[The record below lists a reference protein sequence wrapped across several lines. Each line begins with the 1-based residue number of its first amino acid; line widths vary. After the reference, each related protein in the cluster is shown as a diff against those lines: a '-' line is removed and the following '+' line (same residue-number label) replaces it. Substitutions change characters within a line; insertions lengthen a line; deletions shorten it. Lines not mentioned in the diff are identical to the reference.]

1 VSTADRLAAGAA
13 ALARS
18 QAQARSRRL
27 LGRIF
32 FIVQCGVGAALAWEI
47 ATALLH
53 HPRPFFAPVTAIVSL
68 GMSFGQ
74 RLRRSFEVMGGVA
87 LGVLVGDTFVNVFGT
102 GVLQIVVVVVVAM
115 SLAALLGAG
124 LTLTMQAG
132 VQSVIVAT
140 LLPQSGQVFT
150 RWLDAVVGGSVALLL
165 TLFAPASSFRR
176 PRQQAAAV
184 LREVS
189 TVLGATTREGTN
201 GEGDLARATL
211 ARARDTEQLL
221 SQLREFAS
229 EGIAV
234 VRLSPLRRRHLPGVQ
249 AIADLVEPL
258 DRAVRNLRVLVRRAR
273 TAAWRGEQVPP
284 AYIELVQSLSD
295 ATADMAREL
304 EARRPPTNTRA
315 ALARIGADS
324 ARADP
329 AAGLSGEVVRAQ
341 VRSMV
346 VDLLMLTGLSYE
358 QAREQ
363 VPDARTTGPDAE
375 AG

>member
-1 VSTADRLAAGAA
+1 MSTADRLTAGAA
-13 ALARS
+13 RLARVE
-18 QAQARSRRL
+18 AQARSRRL

-32 FIVQCGVGAALAWEI
+32 FIVQCGVGASLAWTV
-47 ATALLH
+47 ATTVLH

-74 RLRRSFEVMGGVA
+74 RLRRAVEVMAGVA
-87 LGVLVGDTFVNVFGT
+87 VGVLVGDAFVHVFGT
-102 GVLQIVVVVVVAM
+102 GTWQIAVVVVVAM

-124 LTLTMQAG
+124 PMLTMQAG
-132 VQSVIVAT
+132 IQSVIVTT

-165 TLFAPASSFRR
+165 TLFVPASSVRR
-176 PRQQAAAV
+176 PRQQAAVV

-189 TVLGATTREGTN
+189 AVLDDTARAVSTGDA
-201 GEGDLARATL
+201 DLARDTL
-211 ARARDTEQLL
+211 TRARDTERLL
-221 SQLREFAS
+221 DQLREFAS

-258 DRAVRNLRVLVRRAR
+258 DRAVRNLRVLVRRTRA
-273 TAAWRGEQVPP
+273 AAWRHEPVPP
-284 AYIELVQSLSD
+284 GYVALVRALS
-295 ATADMAREL
+295 ATTADMAREL
-304 EARRPPTNTRA
+304 EARRPPTNSRA

-324 ARADP
+324 ALPVPGAR
-329 AAGLSGEVVRAQ
+329 LSSEVVRAQ

-346 VDLLMLTGLSYE
+346 VDLLMLTGLGFE
-358 QAREQ
+358 EARGQ
-363 VPDARTTGPDAE
+363 VPDDRTTRSGSE
-375 AG
+375 GG

>member
-1 VSTADRLAAGAA
+1 MSTADRLAAGAA
-13 ALARS
+13 ALALS

-27 LGRIF
+27 IGRIF
-32 FIVQCGVGAALAWEI
+32 FILQCGVGAALAWEV

-74 RLRRSFEVMGGVA
+74 RLRRSFEVMAGVA
-87 LGVLVGDTFVNVFGT
+87 LGVFVGDAFVHVFGT
-102 GVLQIVVVVVVAM
+102 GTWQIVVVVVVAM

-124 LTLTMQAG
+124 VTLTMQAG
-132 VQSVIVAT
+132 VQSVIVTT
-140 LLPQSGQVFT
+140 LLPQSGQAFT

-165 TLFAPASSFRR
+165 TLFVPASSFRR

-189 TVLGATTREGTN
+189 AVLGDTARAVTTRN
-201 GEGDLARATL
+201 GDLARDTL
-211 ARARDTEQLL
+211 RRARDTERLL
-221 SQLREFAS
+221 DQLREFAS

-234 VRLSPLRRRHLPGVQ
+234 VRMSPLRRRHLPGVQ

-258 DRAVRNLRVLVRRAR
+258 DRAVRNLRVLVRRTR
-273 TAAWRGEQVPP
+273 TAAWRQEPVPA
-284 AYIELVQSLSD
+284 AYVALVQSLSD
-295 ATADMAREL
+295 TTADMAREL
-304 EARRPPTNTRA
+304 EARRSPTNSRA

-324 ARADP
+324 AEP
-329 AAGLSGEVVRAQ
+329 VPGAGLSGEVVRAQ

-346 VDLLMLTGLSYE
+346 VDLLMLTGLGYE
-358 QAREQ
+358 EARDQ
-363 VPDARTTGPDAE
+363 VPEARAPRQRG
-375 AG
+375 